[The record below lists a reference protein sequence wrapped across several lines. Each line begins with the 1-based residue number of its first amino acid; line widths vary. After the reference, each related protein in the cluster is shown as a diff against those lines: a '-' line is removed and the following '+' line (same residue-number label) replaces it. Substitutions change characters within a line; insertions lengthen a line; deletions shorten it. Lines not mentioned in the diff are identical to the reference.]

1 MENITPQND
10 IAKTFSE
17 LVEILANKL
26 TDKISADTAT
36 KAMAKLTD
44 KLPALDEHCDLHEQI
59 VDLQKQVQGC
69 EATVEEYKDDHEDRI
84 DSLESQTEEL
94 RDEMQECVTE
104 DDVHNIAQQYLEDE
118 FNGQAGDI
126 IRDEV
131 NCQLPGLIKKYLTEN
146 LQITFSFKD

>member
-1 MENITPQND
+1 MENTTPQND

-36 KAMAKLTD
+36 KAMAKLAD
-44 KLPALDEHCDLHEQI
+44 KLPALDEQCDLHEQI

-69 EATVEEYKDDHEDRI
+69 EATAEEYEDRI
-84 DSLESQTEEL
+84 DTLESQVEDL

-104 DDVHNIAQQYLEDE
+104 DGVRRVAQQYLEDE
-118 FNGQAGDI
+118 LNGQMADMVK
-126 IRDEV
+126 E
-131 NCQLPGLIKKYLTEN
+131 YLTEN
-146 LQITFSFKD
+146 LQITFSFKN